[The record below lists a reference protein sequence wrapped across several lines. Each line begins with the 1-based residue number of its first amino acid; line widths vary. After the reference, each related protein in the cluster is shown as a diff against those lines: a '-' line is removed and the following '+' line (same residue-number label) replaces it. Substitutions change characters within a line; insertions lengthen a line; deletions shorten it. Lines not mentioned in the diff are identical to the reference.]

1 VAGQFAIDFDAAAVA
16 DFCRRHHIREL
27 SLFGSILRDDF
38 TDLSDVDVLVDF
50 EDGHTPGWEI
60 VDMKDELERL
70 FRRRVDLLT
79 MGGLRDLLRER
90 ILGSRRVI
98 YDAA

>member
-16 DFCRRHHIREL
+16 DFCRRNHIREL
-27 SLFGSILRDDF
+27 SLFGSILREDF
-38 TDLSDVDVLVDF
+38 TDVSDVDVLVDF
-50 EDGHTPGWEI
+50 EEGHTPGWEI
-60 VDMKDELERL
+60 VDMKDELETL
-70 FRRRVDLLT
+70 FARRVDLLT
-79 MGGLRDLLRER
+79 MGGLGNLLRER